1 MVPKKRYGELQM
13 SGDSWAIKDKK
24 SEAELNK
31 RIAPYSH
38 YKLIDAGYEVICD
51 DESHEDVHIISDYTV
66 PVRR

>member
-1 MVPKKRYGELQM
+1 M

-51 DESHEDVHIISDYTV
+51 DEDHEDVHIISDYTV